1 MDVTQIVVVAGIVLA
16 VGAFV
21 VWPMFAARQAQ
32 AVAANVIDDA
42 RIEARIGEYR
52 AALRRRTVCDS
63 CLFAN
68 VDGARF
74 CAECGAR
81 LPVASGT
88 GSA

>member
-1 MDVTQIVVVAGIVLA
+1 MDLAQIVVVVGIVLA

-21 VWPMFAARQAQ
+21 VWPMVGKRRAHAPGGH
-32 AVAANVIDDA
+32 VPDEA

-68 VDGARF
+68 AEGARF
-74 CAECGAR
+74 CAECGSR
-81 LPVASGT
+81 LPSVGVGPA
-88 GSA
+88 A